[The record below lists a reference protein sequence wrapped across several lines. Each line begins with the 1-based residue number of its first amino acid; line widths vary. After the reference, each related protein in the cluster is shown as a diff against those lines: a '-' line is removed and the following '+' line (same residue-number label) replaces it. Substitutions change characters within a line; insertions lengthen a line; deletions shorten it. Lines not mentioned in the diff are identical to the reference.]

1 MLVSIQSVGSE
12 LTWSVVVDGGCVLVG
27 CSVIMGRSVLTIG
40 VGVDVGTVV
49 EVGW

>member
-1 MLVSIQSVGSE
+1 MLVGTQSVGSE
-12 LTWSVVVDGGCVLVG
+12 VTWSVVDVVCVLVG
-27 CSVIMGRSVLTIG
+27 CSVIVGFSVLVIG